1 MSDGETQ
8 EQVQEQPQTP
18 KVGRRMTREAS
29 LERRAACVALYREGL
44 TMKQIAERVGISR
57 QAVHLHLKMANEPRR
72 PRGGNT
78 HSGSRHA

>member
-8 EQVQEQPQTP
+8 DQPQEQTT
-18 KVGRRMTREAS
+18 KVGRRMTRAAS

-44 TMKQIAERVGISR
+44 TMNQIAERVGISR
-57 QAVHLHLKMANEPRR
+57 QAVHLHLKMADEPRR

-78 HSGSRHA
+78 HGGSRHA

>member
-8 EQVQEQPQTP
+8 DQTQETP
-18 KVGRRMTREAS
+18 KKVGRRMTRVAS

-44 TMKQIAERVGISR
+44 TMHQIAERIGISR

-78 HSGSRHA
+78 HGGSRHT